1 MYFTSV
7 YSWSIGEKMAKNTK
21 QQFDTN
27 LQKVNSVP
35 KLATPSKL
43 VITSAVKLETNS
55 QKNVSFNAVDLI
67 AKSAFLSIIMTFVP
81 VIVLIVIWDLG
92 FATTGIMVSWIMFA
106 LFWTFYV
113 VLKLSDRIVR

>member
-7 YSWSIGEKMAKNTK
+7 YSSSIGEKMAKNTK

-27 LQKVNSVP
+27 LQRIDSVP
-35 KLATPSKL
+35 KLATPSIL

-55 QKNVSFNAVDLI
+55 QKNVSFNAVDFI

-113 VLKLSDRIVR
+113 VLKLSDRIVS